1 MLAWMVTSGVS
12 VILVLLVRRIFRGK
26 ISLRLQYALWLPVL
40 VRLLIP
46 INIIDT
52 DMSIL
57 NLFPQIPES
66 SEVSAPAAVQER
78 KTDRRP
84 GDFLQ
89 NMGQGMWA
97 MGHGQIQSAGRQD
110 QAQTRQ
116 EKLSPDSEGIG
127 AGGFPWRQI
136 GRAHV

>member
-57 NLFPQIPES
+57 NLFPQD
-66 SEVSAPAAVQER
+66 R
-78 KTDRRP
+78 K
-84 GDFLQ
+84 
-89 NMGQGMWA
+89 
-97 MGHGQIQSAGRQD
+97 S
-110 QAQTRQ
+110 
-116 EKLSPDSEGIG
+116 
-127 AGGFPWRQI
+127 
-136 GRAHV
+136 VV

>member
-84 GDFLQ
+84 GIFYRTW
-89 NMGQGMWA
+89 GRECGPWA
-97 MGHGQIQSAGRQD
+97 MGRYSLRGVRTRHRPGRRTFPQTQRAMEGSASPGGR
-110 QAQTRQ
+110 
-116 EKLSPDSEGIG
+116 L
-127 AGGFPWRQI
+127 
-136 GRAHV
+136 